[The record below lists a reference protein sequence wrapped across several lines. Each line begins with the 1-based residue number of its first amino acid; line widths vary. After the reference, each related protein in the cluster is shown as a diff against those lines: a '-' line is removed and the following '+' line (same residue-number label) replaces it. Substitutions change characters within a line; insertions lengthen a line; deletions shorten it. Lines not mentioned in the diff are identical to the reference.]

1 LITRPSQAVRVRP
14 IDDACQIH
22 GGHHDRPRPLR
33 PPEVDRTR
41 ALNDALRTSLT
52 GGSIMLTQAVAAL
65 GAEAQREILEAL
77 KRYDEFDADNDP
89 YGEHDFGAVEIKGT
103 RIVFKIDYYD
113 RDYAFASPDAS
124 DENLAPRVMTIMLAE
139 EY

>member
-1 LITRPSQAVRVRP
+1 MALAQFKEPAMTDHCRCAT
-14 IDDACQIH
+14 
-22 GGHHDRPRPLR
+22 
-33 PPEVDRTR
+33 PEVDRIR
-41 ALNDALRTSLT
+41 ALNDALRTSLA

-89 YGEHDFGAVEIKGT
+89 YGEHDFGAVEIRGT
-103 RIVFKIDYYD
+103 RIIFKIDDYD

-124 DENLAPRVMTIMLAE
+124 DENLTRRVMTIMLAE

>member
-1 LITRPSQAVRVRP
+1 MALAQFKEPAMTDHCRCAT
-14 IDDACQIH
+14 
-22 GGHHDRPRPLR
+22 
-33 PPEVDRTR
+33 PEVDRIR
-41 ALNDALRTSLT
+41 ALNDALRTSLA

-77 KRYDEFDADNDP
+77 KRYDEFDADNDR
-89 YGEHDFGAVEIKGT
+89 EHDFGAVEIKGT
-103 RIVFKIDYYD
+103 RIVFKIDDYD

-124 DENLAPRVMTIMLAE
+124 DENLTRRVMTIMLAE

>member
-1 LITRPSQAVRVRP
+1 MTLAKFMEATMTDPGPCAT
-14 IDDACQIH
+14 
-22 GGHHDRPRPLR
+22 
-33 PPEVDRTR
+33 PEVDRTR
-41 ALNDALRTSLT
+41 ALNDALRTSLS
-52 GGSIMLTQAVAAL
+52 GSVLLTRAVAAL
-65 GAEAQREILEAL
+65 GAEAQREIFEAVR
-77 KRYDEFDADNDP
+77 RYDAFDAANDP

-124 DENLAPRVMTIMLAE
+124 DENLTRRVMTIMLAE

>member
-1 LITRPSQAVRVRP
+1 MTDHCRCAT
-14 IDDACQIH
+14 
-22 GGHHDRPRPLR
+22 
-33 PPEVDRTR
+33 PEVDRIR
-41 ALNDALRTSLT
+41 ALNDALRTSLA

-103 RIVFKIDYYD
+103 RIFFKIDYYD
-113 RDYAFASPDAS
+113 LDCAFASPDAS
-124 DENLAPRVMTIMLAE
+124 DENLTRRVMTIMLAE

>member
-1 LITRPSQAVRVRP
+1 MTDPGPFASPKTARI
-14 IDDACQIH
+14 
-22 GGHHDRPRPLR
+22 
-33 PPEVDRTR
+33 R
-41 ALNDALRTSLT
+41 ALNDALRTSLA

-124 DENLAPRVMTIMLAE
+124 NENLTRRVMTIMLAE